1 MTTLINIVLGGSN
14 NNLYSSINFPKLK
27 TLLSLTLSFL
37 LCSQITLSQTK
48 ESQNIK
54 NTIIDFLKWHKADG
68 KYISGE
74 VYFVP
79 RYDSLDSKNNYF
91 DKDSLE
97 LYFNNFRAS
106 KFVSEK
112 FIHNLKD
119 YFDYYGKS
127 IGPKRKPGEIV
138 KIDGLDRDIVL
149 NTFEPEEILD
159 HLDQAKL
166 DKIHI
171 IYNKA
176 LVRLVIRKE
185 LKMLFILTKVDNKW
199 LIDYLGY
206 DNSYKYSFGK

>member
-1 MTTLINIVLGGSN
+1 MGDSN
-14 NNLYSSINFPKLK
+14 NILYSSINFPKLK
-27 TLLSLTLSFL
+27 TLLSLTLSLL

-54 NTIIDFLKWHKADG
+54 NSIIDFLKWHKANG
-68 KYISGE
+68 EYVSGE

-79 RYDSLDSKNNYF
+79 RYDSLDSKITYF

-97 LYFNNFRAS
+97 LYYNNFRAS
-106 KFVSEK
+106 KFVSER
-112 FIHNLKD
+112 FIYNLKD

-159 HLDQAKL
+159 HLDKAKL

-171 IYNKA
+171 IYYKA
-176 LVRLVIRKE
+176 LVRLVIKKE
-185 LKMLFILTKVDNKW
+185 IKMLFILTKVDNKW

-206 DNSYKYSFGK
+206 DNGYKYSFGKQ